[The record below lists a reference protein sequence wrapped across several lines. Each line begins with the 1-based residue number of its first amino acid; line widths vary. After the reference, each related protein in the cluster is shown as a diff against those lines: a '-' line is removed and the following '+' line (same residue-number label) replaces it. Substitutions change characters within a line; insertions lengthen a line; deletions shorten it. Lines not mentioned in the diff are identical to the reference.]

1 MPDRVLRGSR
11 LGATSYETERTN
23 DLAPRQVVIYDCP
36 RGHEVHVPMAEEA
49 EVPSTWECK
58 VCGAVALQRDTEQ
71 PEARRTK
78 PVRTHWDMLL
88 ERRSLTELEVI
99 LTERLE
105 ELHRSRVVPKSR
117 KSA

>member
-1 MPDRVLRGSR
+1 
-11 LGATSYETERTN
+11 
-23 DLAPRQVVIYDCP
+23 
-36 RGHEVHVPMAEEA
+36 
-49 EVPSTWECK
+49 
-58 VCGAVALQRDTEQ
+58 
-71 PEARRTK
+71 
-78 PVRTHWDMLL
+78 LL